1 MTNDATSD
9 DVMRELSYQ
18 ECVDLLRAEL
28 IGRIGIVLDDQP
40 FVLPVTYRLVETT
53 AVTWIAIRTR
63 PGNVLDHPGARV
75 AFEIDGFDETRRHGW
90 SVLVRGTL
98 QRVDCDAADFRER
111 FDPAPWIEKER
122 DSWLVVDPFVIT
134 GRVLPGAQPTW
145 AFGAEAYL

>member
-1 MTNDATSD
+1 MTNDATND
-9 DVMRELSYQ
+9 DTMRELSYP
-18 ECVDLLRAEL
+18 ECVDLLRTEH

-75 AFEIDGFDETRRHGW
+75 AFEIDGFDEARRSGW

-111 FDPAPWIEKER
+111 FDPEPWIEEER
-122 DSWLVVDPFVIT
+122 DSWLVVDPFAIT
-134 GRVLPGAQPTW
+134 GRLLPGVEPTW